1 MSAPLIAVFSG
12 TTLEPIE
19 GGALLLFSSVTQ
31 SAMII
36 IETTLEAR
44 QFNSA
49 VTFDIKVTHPT
60 HVLPTPREGVL
71 RQGLNQ
77 IEVHVKLL
85 ELESLDTA
93 ELAASP
99 IRLMISATC
108 SEPHLSH
115 KTKLI
120 CDSASVQQC
129 AAAAAAASKKNS
141 QRSTSSKPTSRSS
154 TPSTPTPHLRDDV
167 VSRRQSGHNARA
179 LPSTQQHHQDPS
191 HSIGALKVPAQST
204 SAVGLFSILMKL
216 KELRVST
223 AHALALF
230 PQGTMCCVQWKRGT
244 EYGNT
249 QWRTMIIGSGHQPTF
264 KGESDEV
271 CCCSFESEEI
281 IIPRCEPSPDGK
293 RILLSLGLAFTN
305 PSPNNGAPATSI
317 RGTLKLDASLPREM
331 DFGDTLFPVA
341 IDGNAGAATL
351 VASLLMTPIKQQ
363 ESLEKSTK
371 RSTTSTPTTSAPSTP
386 PPQQSAAPAAPRSS
400 IVQSPPPSQVAN
412 LATSSSSTSLTPP
425 PPVMVGGMTGSI
437 ARSATAHSL
446 NNLNNARSQLE
457 TLDSTLRSGGGG
469 GGGALSPSALGS
481 PSSAAEA
488 SPLHALN
495 ASMRMAT
502 PTNAGDVSTNPLRS
516 FERQMPKSSNVQ
528 VAVRI
533 RPRLPFEA
541 AYQSEEAWSH
551 NDNSI
556 TAASNDRQ
564 YQFDYVFSPST
575 STRKVFDTL
584 CPELIENALF
594 GVNGTIFMYG
604 QTASG
609 KTHTMFGSEQEMGI
623 TPLVIGALF
632 REIEAKRKE
641 HPGMEALVTA
651 SYFEIYNE
659 ELNDLLDLSKKN
671 LQVRSGSDGGFIVDV
686 SGVGV
691 RTVDE
696 AMQVLVH
703 GSYNKKMG
711 QSHLNDRSSRSHSI
725 FKVIVEVT
733 GIELTATSHA
743 TTKSR
748 TKSQKTTAELCLV
761 DLAGSETLQEKSGS
775 SQRKETT
782 NINLSLTYLKKVIW
796 ELAHKERHVSYR
808 NSALTKVLKQAV
820 GGNSRTCVVCCIT
833 ASPEHFRDSRNT
845 LAFGTTAKSVVTTTK
860 VNTSASPAADAAEVK
875 RLQTELQRLH
885 TIIEAYEST
894 VHAYVVMEDDFRKV
908 LEENGTMADRID
920 ALEVE
925 KVTLTEAIANQR
937 NSTSMSV
944 VDGVESGAVS
954 VATPIAAGE
963 SVSKRFTMPNAVL
976 RANAEEHAALLE
988 EAISR
993 LNEVAVSEPD
1003 TSRTPTDAAVV
1014 SYEEGTLD
1022 EDDDMFDE
1030 VDDDS
1035 PAEQQRGRRASA
1047 AQSPT
1052 PGIQRPA
1059 APRVRPPPTKNRPV
1073 GGITATRPLTAPR
1086 TVESLQLQLI
1096 QQTIDHRHEL
1106 LKKDQE
1112 IERIHALQ
1120 VRPSDEIPE
1129 IMKKEEKVCVL
1140 LDQLHSFLHH
1150 GTPMRLVYTG
1160 DTQMSSTVDVNWSG
1174 ASLPR
1179 TAPRIARVF
1188 MYLYTYHQK
1197 ETFLCFCL
1205 VDAEGKLPKRSSCFE
1220 KILIKDIKRI
1230 ELGQY
1235 SDSFDKLRTW
1245 SSSNPPAAN
1254 SSTSPTTTDWNAP
1267 PASTTAALEA
1277 HKSLCKETLD
1287 RRRMSFTVV
1296 VKKGKQFECVCEDE
1310 ADFEAWVIELNRLL
1324 GTSAEWKNPLE
1335 ISNMEFYEVLDE
1347 QERQFCSTMHIH
1359 PDEFMRAKQKM
1370 LRRKEKFVTL
1380 FDVRALAQFDLYHSQ
1395 RFFYFLRCQGWVS
1408 QAALFYLTDKFIES
1422 AQPNLDDL

>member
-1 MSAPLIAVFSG
+1 MSTPLIAVFSG
-12 TTLEPIE
+12 ATLERLE
-19 GGALLLFSSVTQ
+19 VGSLLVLSPDTQ
-31 SAMII
+31 STSII
-36 IETTLEAR
+36 LETTLEAR
-44 QFNSA
+44 QFGD

-71 RQGLNQ
+71 KQGQ
-77 IEVHVKLL
+77 HQVEVQVAL
-85 ELESLDTA
+85 A
-93 ELAASP
+93 ELGMLDAAALTASP
-99 IRLMISATC
+99 IRIMISATSTSPPC
-108 SEPHLSH
+108 AQ
-115 KTKLI
+115 KIKLV
-120 CDSASVQQC
+120 CDTPSVLQC
-129 AAAAAAASKKNS
+129 AATTASRKQQQPQVTRRLSN
-141 QRSTSSKPTSRSS
+141 SKPSSRSS
-154 TPSTPTPHLRDDV
+154 TPSTPTPQSRDDV
-167 VSRRQSGHNARA
+167 RIQTSTRQPPLHHDPAPKIPYA
-179 LPSTQQHHQDPS
+179 PSLD
-191 HSIGALKVPAQST
+191 
-204 SAVGLFSILMKL
+204 LFSILMTL
-216 KELRVST
+216 RELRVPS
-223 AHALALF
+223 ASAALWF
-230 PQGTMCCVQWKRGT
+230 PQGTMCCVQWKRGADS
-244 EYGNT
+244 GNT
-249 QWRTMIIGSGHQPTF
+249 QWRPVTARSDGDATHSGA
-264 KGESDEV
+264 
-271 CCCSFESEEI
+271 CCSFLSETI
-281 IIPRCEPSPDGK
+281 SIPRCAPSADGK
-293 RILLSLGLAFTN
+293 RVLLCLGLAFTN
-305 PSPNNGAPATSI
+305 PSSQGDASPATSV
-317 RGTLKLDASLPREM
+317 RGVLKLDASVAREM
-331 DFGDTLFPVA
+331 DAGDSLFPIA
-341 IDGNAGAATL
+341 IDGNPGATL
-351 VASLLMTPIKQQ
+351 VASVSMTPLAATQQ
-363 ESLEKSTK
+363 EEKAG
-371 RSTTSTPTTSAPSTP
+371 RSVTSAPSTP
-386 PPQQSAAPAAPRSS
+386 PPTDLRSSLSHTPPPAAAAQVILPSS
-400 IVQSPPPSQVAN
+400 PSSLSPPP
-412 LATSSSSTSLTPP
+412 ATASLT
-425 PPVMVGGMTGSI
+425 GGSF

-446 NNLNNARSQLE
+446 NNARSHLE
-457 TLDSTLRSGGGG
+457 TLDTTLRSVG
-469 GGGALSPSALGS
+469 GGGALSPSALAS
-481 PSSAAEA
+481 PSSAADA
-488 SPLHALN
+488 SSLHALN
-495 ASMRMAT
+495 ASMRLAT
-502 PTNAGDVSTNPLRS
+502 PTNAGEVSTNPLRS

-541 AYQSEEAWSH
+541 AYNAEEAWSH
-551 NDNSI
+551 SDNSL
-556 TAASNDRQ
+556 TSTSNDRQ
-564 YQFDYVFSPST
+564 YQFDYVFAPNT
-575 STRKVFDTL
+575 STRRVFDTL
-584 CPELIENALF
+584 CPELIQNALF

-623 TPLVIGALF
+623 TPLAIGALF
-632 REIEAKRKE
+632 REIEAQRKE
-641 HPGMEALVTA
+641 HAGMEALVTA

-659 ELNDLLDLSKKN
+659 EINDLLDISKKN
-671 LQVRSGSDGGFIVDV
+671 LQVRSSGDGGFSVDV
-686 SGVGV
+686 SGVPV

-733 GIELTATSHA
+733 GIELSGGSNAD
-743 TTKSR
+743 KSKTR

-761 DLAGSETLQEKSGS
+761 DLAGSETLQEKSGT

-833 ASPEHFRDSRNT
+833 AAPEHFRDSRNT

-860 VNTSASPAADAAEVK
+860 VNTTASPAADAAEAR
-875 RLQTELQRLH
+875 RLQAELQRLH

-894 VHAYVVMEDDFRKV
+894 VHAYVIMEDDFRKV
-908 LEENGTMADRID
+908 LEENGVMAERID
-920 ALEVE
+920 ALESE
-925 KVTLTEAIANQR
+925 KAALTQAVGALPH
-937 NSTSMSV
+937 SSS
-944 VDGVESGAVS
+944 AVS
-954 VATPIAAGE
+954 VVGGDPQGVSDEGATT
-963 SVSKRFTMPNAVL
+963 STSKRFTMPSAVL

-993 LNEVAVSEPD
+993 LNEVVVSEPDD
-1003 TSRTPTDAAVV
+1003 TSRTPTEAAA

-1022 EDDDMFDE
+1022 DDDDMFDE
-1030 VDDDS
+1030 VDDDNT
-1035 PAEQQRGRRASA
+1035 AGGDQRRRSTAL
-1047 AQSPT
+1047 QSPT
-1052 PGIQRPA
+1052 LGSRPA

-1073 GGITATRPLTAPR
+1073 GGITTSGRSPISAPR

-1112 IERIHALQ
+1112 IERIQALQ

-1160 DTQMSSTVDVNWSG
+1160 DTQMSSTVDMNWSG
-1174 ASLPR
+1174 MNLPR

-1235 SDSFDKLRTW
+1235 SDSFDKLRGW
-1245 SSSNPPAAN
+1245 SSSNPPAHG
-1254 SSTSPTTTDWNAP
+1254 TSPTTDWNAP
-1267 PASTTAALEA
+1267 QGASASASLEA
-1277 HKSLCKETLD
+1277 HKGLCKETLD
-1287 RRRMSFTVV
+1287 RRRMSFTIV

-1335 ISNMEFYEVLDE
+1335 ISNMEFYDVLDE

-1408 QAALFYLTDKFIES
+1408 QAALFYLTDKFVES
-1422 AQPNLDDL
+1422 AQPNLDEL